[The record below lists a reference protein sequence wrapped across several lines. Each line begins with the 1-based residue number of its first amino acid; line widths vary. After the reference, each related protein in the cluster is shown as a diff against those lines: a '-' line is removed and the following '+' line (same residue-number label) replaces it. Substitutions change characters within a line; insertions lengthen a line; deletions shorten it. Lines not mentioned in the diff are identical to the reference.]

1 MSAPSK
7 IEQISDEEL
16 LSIVRN
22 NNSGLEKAIHA
33 KLELER
39 RNTERLLVSSNQV
52 AESAASM
59 EKTDRRMLWAT
70 WVILIATIVQLELAV
85 LPMVVHEH
93 HPAVTAAPQTEPQP
107 AVSRTEPQQVMSS
120 LDETPQAPEQV
131 KADVKAWQAAEL
143 AVMCSGKDQLLPMF
157 SMDGKGKQVVLNCT
171 ITNRTNK
178 AVPLTRPDKVEAL
191 FRLPD
196 NKVVRGRAYLGSS
209 QHQVP
214 ANGDIKQAGLYP
226 GDKDCPAKESD
237 YDCAQAELM
246 KASELLITDTA
257 NGIHYHVSIK

>member
-70 WVILIATIVQLELAV
+70 WVILIATIVQLGLAV

-93 HPAVTAAPQTEPQP
+93 H
-107 AVSRTEPQQVMSS
+107 
-120 LDETPQAPEQV
+120 
-131 KADVKAWQAAEL
+131 K
-143 AVMCSGKDQLLPMF
+143 
-157 SMDGKGKQVVLNCT
+157 
-171 ITNRTNK
+171 I
-178 AVPLTRPDKVEAL
+178 
-191 FRLPD
+191 
-196 NKVVRGRAYLGSS
+196 GRA
-209 QHQVP
+209 
-214 ANGDIKQAGLYP
+214 
-226 GDKDCPAKESD
+226 
-237 YDCAQAELM
+237 
-246 KASELLITDTA
+246 
-257 NGIHYHVSIK
+257 HV